1 MWSIVH
7 VCRWWVQQ
15 LWGRGR
21 KREREREGRGGGE
34 IEMSV
39 YEFVCWERIDFPWV
53 SMECDL
59 VDQTWGVTSVFP
71 LLSWTFPSTMLAAL
85 SLAMCS
91 TKAMRGRRRTAGV
104 VLSGFSVT
112 GVALVFWSC
121 SWTWSRHTERDSLS
135 VGKWHWSLNR
145 TEDTHW
151 GRNVATTV
159 PASQVTERAV
169 LWALTSLLEESA
181 VQRWLGS
188 SRVWGSP
195 PCWCWHV
202 EHSSLELPCSLA
214 FVQSSSPVYRCF
226 WALWHGKESTLV
238 LQVLAIQACGIEAC
252 IFRVSSP
259 VSALHRWGPR
269 RPNTKRLQLSAV

>member
-1 MWSIVH
+1 MWSVVH

-15 LWGRGR
+15 LWWRG
-21 KREREREGRGGGE
+21 REREREKERERQRGGGGG

-71 LLSWTFPSTMLAAL
+71 LLSWKFPSTMLAAL

-91 TKAMRGRRRTAGV
+91 TKVMRGRRRTAGV
-104 VLSGFSVT
+104 VWSGFSVI

-121 SWTWSRHTERDSLS
+121 SWTWLRHTERDSLS
-135 VGKWHWSLNR
+135 VGRWHWSLNR

-159 PASQVTERAV
+159 PAS
-169 LWALTSLLEESA
+169 
-181 VQRWLGS
+181 
-188 SRVWGSP
+188 
-195 PCWCWHV
+195 
-202 EHSSLELPCSLA
+202 
-214 FVQSSSPVYRCF
+214 
-226 WALWHGKESTLV
+226 
-238 LQVLAIQACGIEAC
+238 
-252 IFRVSSP
+252 
-259 VSALHRWGPR
+259 
-269 RPNTKRLQLSAV
+269 